1 MGQSWAAR
9 KDPEDILP
17 VTSHAG
23 LVESSPLIGFLLKEA
38 IVNLGMLLLTAR
50 AYFCHC
56 RGICSPEE
64 AAGKGRPDKLASPAF
79 KQVVWRLLASV
90 GRSRSWHSLTQ
101 KYVLSASSLERC
113 EAELYVQFQSKC
125 FIFNVNVK
133 TMTPAPI
140 WKWFVVITLTLTGF
154 VSSGA
159 DRDFV
164 SGPKVHRCV
173 FPLDGNRA
181 VGQLLF
187 FL

>member
-1 MGQSWAAR
+1 MSGQKRSRGHSSCHLPRWPGGIFSSYRVPTERGHCQLRNAAF
-9 KDPEDILP
+9 DGSGLFLP
-17 VTSHAG
+17 
-23 LVESSPLIGFLLKEA
+23 LQR
-38 IVNLGMLLLTAR
+38 NLFPWR
-50 AYFCHC
+50 
-56 RGICSPEE
+56 
-64 AAGKGRPDKLASPAF
+64 GRPDKLASPAF